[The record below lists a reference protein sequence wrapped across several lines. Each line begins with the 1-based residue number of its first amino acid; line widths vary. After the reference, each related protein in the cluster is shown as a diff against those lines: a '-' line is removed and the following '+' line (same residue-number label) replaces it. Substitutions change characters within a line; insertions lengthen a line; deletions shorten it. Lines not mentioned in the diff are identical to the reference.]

1 MYWKHPQIVCKTMIL
16 TTLKG
21 LLRVHCIESMHLKKF
36 INMHLYIIGAI
47 MVYHINHPC
56 TKEESTASKILVR
69 ESGSY
74 I

>member
-1 MYWKHPQIVCKTMIL
+1 
-16 TTLKG
+16 
-21 LLRVHCIESMHLKKF
+21 
-36 INMHLYIIGAI
+36 

-74 I
+74 MQATQFWAFEEVKENNLDVCVRFSVITLNTASLWKWK